1 MNRSVYALFLE
12 AIRQKKKLFLLLID
26 PDHFKEEHDLASFLT
41 HVNGAKP
48 DLILLGGSL
57 TTNSV
62 DSVLRQIKQRCSIP
76 VVLFPGNTFQFTPE
90 ADALLLLTLISGRN
104 PDLLIGQH
112 VVFSQVIKQSRIES
126 ISTGYVLVESGHA
139 TAVEYISN
147 TRPIPRNKSDIA
159 AATALAGT
167 FIGNK
172 LIYLE
177 AGSGAEMPVP
187 PDMIAK
193 VKQTIDV
200 PLIVGGGLRTESDLI
215 NALSAGADAVVVGNI
230 FESSPEFI
238 RPFVELT
245 HAFSAF

>member
-1 MNRSVYALFLE
+1 MEMSVYALFVE
-12 AIRQKKKLFLLLID
+12 SIRKQKKLFLLLMD
-26 PDHFKEEHDLASFLT
+26 PDHFHSEHDIVSFLS
-41 HVNGAKP
+41 HVNKAKP
-48 DLILLGGSL
+48 DLILLGGSI
-57 TTNSV
+57 TTNGTETL
-62 DSVLRQIKQRCSIP
+62 LRQIKKWCSIP

-112 VVFSQVIKQSRIES
+112 VVFAQVLKQSGIET
-126 ISTGYVLVESGHA
+126 ISTGYLLVESGQT

-147 TRPIPRNKSDIA
+147 TRPIPRSKPGIA

-167 FIGNK
+167 MIGNR

-187 PDMIAK
+187 SDMIAK

-200 PLIVGGGLRTESDLI
+200 PLIVGGGLRTTSDLI
-215 NALSAGADAVVVGNI
+215 HALAAGADAVVVGNV
-230 FESSPEFI
+230 FEHVPELI
-238 RPFVELT
+238 KPFVDLT
-245 HAFSAF
+245 HDFRMI